1 MKKSQIFSRTFVC
14 AMTIMV
20 ALLILLHIT
29 IYILLPQF
37 YLSNTKNELA
47 KQADSLAGILEG
59 SDRDSIENYLKI
71 YSKNNEVGIS
81 LRSESDQKNSL
92 KLADGLKIDKSNID
106 NSVFIETRQLSLKN
120 GKKARLEFI
129 SSRNA
134 RKDAE
139 KLTLNF
145 LPYSLVIGL
154 VFSVLFSYL
163 SSRIIVKPIL
173 EAEKISSDV
182 ERSKNT
188 FLRSA
193 SHELKTPLA
202 GLRITLE
209 NMRYNVGDYKNH
221 NKYLDSSIA
230 LVDKMSTI
238 ISEILKASAYQD
250 WLKKPRQ
257 IQIAKE
263 LPKIIKEYQ
272 LLIAEKNLDLEMRLG
287 DEKINI
293 SKSAFEKLFSNLIS
307 NAVKHSDQHGKIEI
321 ATKNHWLYIKNS
333 CKPIKKQDVA
343 TLFNV
348 FYHGEQAGST
358 GVGLF
363 VVKNILE
370 YYKIKYRFEPTET
383 GMIFRIKL

>member
-1 MKKSQIFSRTFVC
+1 MKKSQIFSRTFAC
-14 AMTIMV
+14 AISIML

-106 NSVFIETRQLSLKN
+106 NSVFIELRSIRLKN
-120 GKKARLEFI
+120 GEKAKLEFV

-250 WLKKPRQ
+250 WLKKPVKV
-257 IQIAKE
+257 QIAKE
-263 LPKIIKEYQ
+263 LAKIIKEYQ
-272 LLIAEKNLDLEMRLG
+272 PLIAEKDLNLKMDLGNEEL
-287 DEKINI
+287 KI
-293 SKSAFEKLFSNLIS
+293 SKAAFQKLFSNLIS
-307 NAVKHSDQHGKIEI
+307 NAVKYTDEKGMISVS
-321 ATKNHWLYIKNS
+321 ATKHWLSIENT

-343 TLFNV
+343 MLFNV

-383 GMIFRIKL
+383 GMVFKIKL